1 MTPVFPKKIK
11 TVIQCVLL
19 AAFTAVA
26 CIASHIQI
34 KEIISLPEL
43 LLVIFGAGVFALFK
57 PGTISYVKAAQRY
70 AFIIGALLS
79 VLLLLATVS
88 NPQTLSSTTTNA
100 QSQVIIMSL
109 TYRMVKSARPLLY
122 GCAMYLLLSFFA
134 DTKSSP
140 DATQSPCKDNAQPNN
155 ESLNKQNN
163 EVQDNTNSLN
173 SILSRRELE
182 VARLAAQGMTNAEI
196 AEELYISP
204 VTVKRH
210 LATIFEKVHITS
222 RRELRIMLK

>member
-1 MTPVFPKKIK
+1 MTPAFPKKIK
-11 TVIQCVLL
+11 TVTQCVLL
-19 AAFTAVA
+19 AAFTAAA
-26 CIASHIQI
+26 CIASHIQLQ
-34 KEIISLPEL
+34 EIISLPEL
-43 LLVIFGAGVFALFK
+43 LLVIFGTGVFALFK
-57 PGTISYVKAAQRY
+57 PGSISYVKAAQRY

-88 NPQTLSSTTTNA
+88 NPQTLSSTMTDA
-100 QSQVIIMSL
+100 QSQAVIMSL

-122 GCAMYLLLSFFA
+122 GCALYLLLSFFT

-140 DATQSPCKDNAQPNN
+140 GATQSPCKDNAQPNN

-222 RRELRIMLK
+222 RRELRIMLN

>member
-79 VLLLLATVS
+79 VLLLATVS

-109 TYRMVKSARPLLY
+109 TYRMVSDMMMTCDWALVVVL
-122 GCAMYLLLSFFA
+122 
-134 DTKSSP
+134 
-140 DATQSPCKDNAQPNN
+140 
-155 ESLNKQNN
+155 ES
-163 EVQDNTNSLN
+163 V
-173 SILSRRELE
+173 
-182 VARLAAQGMTNAEI
+182 
-196 AEELYISP
+196 
-204 VTVKRH
+204 
-210 LATIFEKVHITS
+210 
-222 RRELRIMLK
+222 